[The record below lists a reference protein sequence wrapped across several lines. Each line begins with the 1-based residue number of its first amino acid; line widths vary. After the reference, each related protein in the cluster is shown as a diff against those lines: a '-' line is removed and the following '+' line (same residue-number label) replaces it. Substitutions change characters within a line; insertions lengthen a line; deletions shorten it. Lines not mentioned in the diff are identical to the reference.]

1 MYDFVDRPVT
11 SLDHGSRFLVWSM
24 RSWVLAMADRQCPG
38 GKIAGPFARWGML
51 PGLHPFLRMMALFNR
66 HGLANFEFC
75 ALACNHVSEHEA
87 IILQLVNPGGRA
99 GTERYDTLTLL
110 VEEECLGDLI
120 VAIAGLSSAIE
131 RSPLVAGGGSIS
143 RML

>member
-1 MYDFVDRPVT
+1 MYEFVDRPVT
-11 SLDHGSRFLVWSM
+11 SLDHGGRLLVWSM

-38 GKIAGPFARWGML
+38 GKIAGAFGHWGML

-87 IILQLVNPGGRA
+87 IILRLVSSGKRPGQDLH
-99 GTERYDTLTLL
+99 DTLALL
-110 VEEECLGDLI
+110 VEEECLGPLI
-120 VAIAGLSSAIE
+120 VAIGELAGAMA
-131 RSPLVAGGGSIS
+131 RSPMLAGGDRRPHGG
-143 RML
+143 